1 MRSSTVRGP
10 GIKKPEGKWDPRGRK
25 KKEMKKEMKKARK
38 KYEEEEVGP
47 AGPVYVVRLSLLRD
61 LRNGRASDNL

>member
-1 MRSSTVRGP
+1 MGS
-10 GIKKPEGKWDPRGRK
+10 KRK
-25 KKEMKKEMKKARK
+25 EEKGNEKKEMKKARK

-47 AGPVYVVRLSLLRD
+47 AGPVCVVGLSLLRD